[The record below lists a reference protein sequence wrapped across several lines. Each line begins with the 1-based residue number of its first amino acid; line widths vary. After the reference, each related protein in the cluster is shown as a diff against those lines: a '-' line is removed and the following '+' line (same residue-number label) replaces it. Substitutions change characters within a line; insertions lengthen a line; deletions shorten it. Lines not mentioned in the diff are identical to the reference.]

1 MLEIHFFTCQAF
13 SLHRHN
19 MASSSIM
26 RTVHPSSIT
35 TSHSKTLIKHSIITP
50 PHLLQAFFTTSPR
63 VLRRSGF
70 DNTAHKTVL
79 AKSFSTTFSHTPG
92 PQNTPNSSN
101 SVTAKPHF
109 TSHLEVE
116 QKFLPTLALKQLL
129 SRPGSETLPPIPQR
143 IRDLCSGGV
152 ANSQR
157 RLTFDPLSDRII
169 FDRYYD
175 TKDLSLMKN
184 GIYVRH
190 RSHIAKAGVDGSQA
204 YKGSMEA
211 KVLLRGTHEDSAC
224 VELEGWDAIEEMLE
238 ERKLLHCTEGKA
250 GWGQIAP
257 ICTDRSE
264 WKVIEQRDPQ
274 MEMPTLGEATQRVI
288 QSHWRKLE
296 ATGRENRDA
305 GPKPKLDLGQS
316 TITIVLDRASGPG
329 GQDFL
334 HEVGEVEMMTEFHGG
349 ETAGEH
355 AELRL
360 AAAEA
365 MQERLAEFMR
375 RHPALFNTGEGV
387 KGKLKAY
394 LESKDRK
401 KSTQGTVPYE
411 SLEKVD
417 VSHTLW

>member
-1 MLEIHFFTCQAF
+1 
-13 SLHRHN
+13 

-26 RTVHPSSIT
+26 RTVRSSST
-35 TSHSKTLIKHSIITP
+35 VTSHSKTSSKKNSNASS
-50 PHLLQAFFTTSPR
+50 HLLQAFFTASPQTS
-63 VLRRSGF
+63 RRTSRFG
-70 DNTAHKTVL
+70 NTVL
-79 AKSFSTTFSHTPG
+79 KTPITKSFSTTSSLKPEVEKG
-92 PQNTPNSSN
+92 LNSST
-101 SVTAKPHF
+101 SVTSKPHF
-109 TSHLEVE
+109 TSHLEIE

-129 SRPGSETLPPIPQR
+129 SLPGSETLPPIPQR
-143 IRDLCSGGV
+143 IRDLCSGGI

-157 RLTFDPLSDRII
+157 RLTFDRLSDRVI

-175 TKDLSLMKN
+175 TKGLSLMKN

-190 RSHIAKAGVDGSQA
+190 RSHIAKAGVDGSEA
-204 YKGSMEA
+204 YKGSIEA
-211 KVLLRGTHEDSAC
+211 KVLLRGTHEDSVC
-224 VELEGWDAIEEMLE
+224 VELEGWEAIEEMLA

-274 MEMPTLGEATQRVI
+274 VEMPVLGEATQRVI

-305 GPKPKLDLGQS
+305 GPKSKLDLGQS

-329 GQDFL
+329 GQGFL
-334 HEVGEVEMMTEFHGG
+334 HEIGEVEMMTDFHGG

-355 AELRL
+355 AELRR
-360 AAAEA
+360 AAAEV

-375 RHPALFNTGEGV
+375 RHPALFKTGEGV

-401 KSTQGTVPYE
+401 KSTQGAVPYE

>member
-1 MLEIHFFTCQAF
+1 
-13 SLHRHN
+13 
-19 MASSSIM
+19 MASSSLM
-26 RTVHPSSIT
+26 RTVRLSGTI
-35 TSHSKTLIKHSIITP
+35 TSHSKTSSKKNVTAPSH
-50 PHLLQAFFTTSPR
+50 LQAFSTVSPPT
-63 VLRRSGF
+63 LRRTSRF
-70 DNTAHKTVL
+70 SDTILKTRKT
-79 AKSFSTTFSHTPG
+79 KSFSTTSSHTPTS
-92 PQNTPNSSN
+92 QDTPNSSDAI
-101 SVTAKPHF
+101 TPKPQF

-129 SRPGSETLPPIPQR
+129 SLPGSETLPPIPQR

-157 RLTFDPLSDRII
+157 RLTFDRLSDRII

-190 RSHIAKAGVDGSQA
+190 RSHIPKAGVDGSEA
-204 YKGSMEA
+204 YKGTMEA
-211 KVLLRGTHEDSAC
+211 KVLLRGTHEDSVC
-224 VELEGWDAIEEMLE
+224 VELEGWEAIEEMLQ

-274 MEMPTLGEATQRVI
+274 VEMPVLGEATQRVI

-316 TITIVLDRASGPG
+316 TIIIVLDRASGPG

-334 HEVGEVEMMTEFHGG
+334 HEIGEVEMMTDFHGG

-375 RHPALFNTGEGV
+375 RHPALFKTGEGV

-401 KSTQGTVPYE
+401 KSKQGAVPYE